1 MIHLKN
7 FNEGFGQN
15 LDEKEL
21 REFCEMYLAYLIDE
35 GFEVEI
41 TKERDTSGPVS
52 ERTDYWKVK
61 FFKLESKGDLAYSRM
76 EFDKFKWNSIKDQF
90 IPFFKMLTGK
100 YIIKKNYAYT
110 VALKMLNGNKT
121 WATNDNILNDDFS
134 KNFKISSLLYI
145 EIMLYSERWS

>member
-1 MIHLKN
+1 VKYLNK

-15 LDEKEL
+15 LDEQEL

-35 GFEVEI
+35 GFEI
-41 TKERDTSGPVS
+41 DISKERENSI
-52 ERTDYWKVK
+52 TDYWKVK
-61 FFKLESKGDLAYSRM
+61 FFKLESKGDLTYSRM

-90 IPFFKMLTGK
+90 IPFFKILNDK

-110 VALKMLNGNKT
+110 VALQMLNGNRT

-134 KNFKISSLLYI
+134 KNFKRSPLLYI
-145 EIMLYSERWS
+145 EIMLYSEK

>member
-1 MIHLKN
+1 MKYLNK

-15 LDEKEL
+15 LDEQEL

-35 GFEVEI
+35 GFEVDISKIRENLI
-41 TKERDTSGPVS
+41 
-52 ERTDYWKVK
+52 TDYWKVK
-61 FFKLESKGDLAYSRM
+61 FFKLESKGDLTYSRM

-90 IPFFKMLTGK
+90 IPFFKILNDK

-110 VALKMLNGNKT
+110 VALQMLNGNRT

-134 KNFKISSLLYI
+134 KNFKRSPLLYI
-145 EIMLYSERWS
+145 EIMLYSEK